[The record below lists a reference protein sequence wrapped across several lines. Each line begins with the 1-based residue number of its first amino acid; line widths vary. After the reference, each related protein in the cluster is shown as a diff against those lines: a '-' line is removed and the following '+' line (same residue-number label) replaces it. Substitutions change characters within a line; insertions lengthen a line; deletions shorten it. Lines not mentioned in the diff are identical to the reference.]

1 VASNEKHNQE
11 DKPMITKIATVGVY
25 VDNQQK
31 AVQFWTEQVGFVVHR
46 STPMTPEASWIEIGP
61 EGAESALVI
70 YPKTMMPNWEK
81 LKPSI
86 VFQCEQID
94 VLFDRMSK
102 NGVVFLEEPQRQPW
116 GAYARFQDHD
126 GNEFLLK
133 EG

>member
-1 VASNEKHNQE
+1 
-11 DKPMITKIATVGVY
+11 MIKKIATVGVY

-46 STPMTPEASWIEIGP
+46 STPMTPEASWIEVGP

-70 YPKTMMPNWEK
+70 YPKVMMAGWEE

-86 VFQCEQID
+86 VFQCEEID
-94 VLFDRMSK
+94 ALYDKMLK

-116 GAYARFQDHD
+116 GTYARFQDLD